1 MTEEFKSGKHLAYEE
16 IRDYASSMVG
26 TDPDMDNAWLDM
38 LFYASVSINELE
50 NGIPEE
56 LEAA

>member
-1 MTEEFKSGKHLAYEE
+1 MIEAFKSGKQLAYEE

-38 LFYASVSINELE
+38 LFYATTSISELE
-50 NGIPEE
+50 NGLPEGMV
-56 LEAA
+56 A